1 MVSRRR
7 TKTDENRSITPDNI
21 GKDSPRSRKCLDLN
35 SKGNHLYSRHKA
47 IKILLLKKYKDFRDM
62 TIC

>member
-35 SKGNHLYSRHKA
+35 SKGNDLYSRLKD
-47 IKILLLKKYKDFRDM
+47 KKKYCFKRKE
-62 TIC
+62 I

>member
-35 SKGNHLYSRHKA
+35 SKGNDLYSRHKA
-47 IKILLLKKYKDFRDM
+47 KKMYCVKRKE
-62 TIC
+62 I